1 MLKPNFKEADG
12 LGISKKFLKVEI
24 LIQPPFSSKTEFTLI
39 KAVHDKLKP
48 FKCSDCDFACLKK
61 VDLQIHESQEH
72 QQTTFSCEICGLC
85 FPQKVDLQFHMS
97 GKVIS
102 SKVL

>member
-1 MLKPNFKEADG
+1 MCLSVLLEVKR
-12 LGISKKFLKVEI
+12 ISRNLNHHI
-24 LIQPPFSSKTEFTLI
+24 KT
-39 KAVHDKLKP
+39 AYDKLKP

-72 QQTTFSCEICGLC
+72 QQTISCEICGLC

-97 GKVIS
+97 GKVINP
-102 SKVL
+102 KVL

>member
-1 MLKPNFKEADG
+1 MDG
-12 LGISKKFLKVEI
+12 V
-24 LIQPPFSSKTEFTLI
+24 Q
-39 KAVHDKLKP
+39 DKLKP
-48 FKCSDCDFACLKK
+48 FKCDDCQASYQDCDFACLKK

-97 GKVIS
+97 GKVINP
-102 SKVL
+102 KVL